1 MSEKIAN
8 ALSEHCEWRTFQ
20 GSEFWAVY
28 GQTAPYRLSS
38 GPNRSGGRW
47 VINELPTNRKQSF
60 ERFGVS
66 HRRKALF

>member
-38 GPNRSGGRW
+38 GPNRSGGRR
-47 VINELPTNRKQSF
+47 VIDELPTIQ
-60 ERFGVS
+60 E
-66 HRRKALF
+66 